1 MPKKNSLFSGQ
12 KLSDRERQKIEE
24 QLKRSRERDIAAMEE
39 TNKRREKRSEKSRGR
54 RITNLYQ
61 GKGFSNVK
69 GGKEAEDKW
78 ILMKKALSKNIYKE
92 LDEEY
97 QSGDILAAADY
108 IAENYVPGKS
118 GTYFNKQDM
127 IDTIQM
133 LKDRGY
139 DLLDEDDE
147 IPF

>member
-1 MPKKNSLFSGQ
+1 MAIFSGK
-12 KLSDRERQKIEE
+12 KLSESTRKNIEE
-24 QLKRSRERDIAAMEE
+24 QLKKSRERDIKAMEE
-39 TNKRREKRSEKSRGR
+39 SNLKRERRTEKSRGR
-54 RITNLYQ
+54 RVTNLYQ
-61 GKGFSNVK
+61 GKGFSNAK

>member
-12 KLSDRERQKIEE
+12 KLSERQRKQIEE
-24 QLKRSRERDIAAMEE
+24 QLKRSRERDIAAMQES
-39 TNKRREKRSEKSRGR
+39 NKRQEKRTEKSRGR

-61 GKGFSNVK
+61 GKGFSNAK

-78 ILMKKALSKNIYKE
+78 ILMKKALSKNVYKE
-92 LDEEY
+92 LDDDYE
-97 QSGDILAAADY
+97 SGDILAAVDY

-139 DLLDEDDE
+139 DMLDEDDDL
-147 IPF
+147 PL

>member
-12 KLSDRERQKIEE
+12 KLSERQRKQIEE
-24 QLKRSRERDIAAMEE
+24 QLKRSRERDIAAMQE
-39 TNKRREKRSEKSRGR
+39 TNLRRERRSEKSRGR

-61 GKGFSNVK
+61 GKGFSNAK

-78 ILMKKALSKNIYKE
+78 ILMKKALSKNVYKE
-92 LDEEY
+92 LDNDY
-97 QSGDILAAADY
+97 DSGDIIAAVDY

-133 LKDRGY
+133 LKDQGY
-139 DLLDEDDE
+139 DLLDEEDE
-147 IPF
+147 IPY

>member
-12 KLSDRERQKIEE
+12 KLSERQRKQIEE
-24 QLKRSRERDIAAMEE
+24 QLKRSRERDIAAMQES
-39 TNKRREKRSEKSRGR
+39 NLRREKRTEKSRGR

-61 GKGFSNVK
+61 GKGFSNAK

-78 ILMKKALSKNIYKE
+78 ILMKKALSKNVYKE
-92 LDEEY
+92 LDDDYE
-97 QSGDILAAADY
+97 SGDILAAVDY

-139 DLLDEDDE
+139 DMLDEDDDL
-147 IPF
+147 PL